1 MIYADCTSRPP
12 PFTRKYNQQVSPKVQ
27 STGILPM
34 TVIPLPPLGSK
45 KRLLEIQGDVMEIT
59 PLGAGQEVGRSC
71 VVMKFRGK
79 QVMFDCGIHP
89 AFTGVASLPFFDHIP
104 DMSAIDLCLV
114 THFHLDHS
122 GAVPYLIGRTDFKGR
137 IFMTHPTKPICKLLW
152 QDFSRVSR
160 IAAED
165 HIYSRADIDQAMTVI
180 ERSTFHETVTLPCGI
195 SFTAYRAGH
204 VLGAAMYVVE
214 IAGVRVLYTG
224 DFSCEID
231 RHLPSA
237 EIVPA
242 PIHALIV
249 ESTYGVQSH
258 EPRDERERRFTQS
271 VHEIVKQ
278 GGKCLLPVFALGRA
292 QELVLLLE
300 EYWQQNPE
308 IQRVPIYYCTPMA
321 NKCLRIFETYTA
333 LCSERVQEEAN
344 NCRNTWRSLK
354 FVKNI
359 ADSSG
364 PEWDN
369 RIMAHNQPCVVL
381 AAPGMLQSGTSRELF
396 EHWCSDRRNGVLM
409 TGYSVGGTLANDLQS
424 DPEVITLPDGRRLPL
439 KCSTKFISFSAHSDY
454 GQTREFI
461 AATQTPH
468 VVLVHGEQ
476 NLMRRLRDRLTV
488 EFPHISCS
496 NPQNTQTVELS
507 FPSGSL
513 LGEAVGDAASLL
525 SEAKLDSAGGD
536 ALDIGSSLLLV
547 EDPNSHGLSA
557 NSGVVGVGGIV
568 VTPGDLNQF
577 SGISAVRA
585 KFTQRIDGLPVP
597 PQGTPAEYIC
607 SLISDLFDEIEV
619 TKGRIV
625 VSQGLVEILPVGN
638 TAWISWMASPA
649 ADMTADAICLLLLNA
664 RKEGSSGQGPVR
676 VQPTKNV
683 EMQKLVRVVSKLVE
697 MSFGQ
702 VKQVDGD
709 RVAAESFDGQSDILV
724 NVTSRVV
731 TVTRGDPAAGQ
742 KLDALVQASLGEVV
756 GR

>member
-1 MIYADCTSRPP
+1 MSYVEGFFSLNR
-12 PFTRKYNQQVSPKVQ
+12 FFHSQ
-27 STGILPM
+27 SMSTTIS
-34 TVIPLPPLGSK
+34 IPPLGTK
-45 KRLLEIQGDVMEIT
+45 KRLLEVQGDVMEIT

-71 VVMKFRGK
+71 VLMKFRGK

-89 AFTGVASLPFFDHIP
+89 AFTGVASLPFFDHIQ

-122 GAVPYLIGRTDFKGR
+122 GAVPYLIGRTNFKGR

-160 IAAED
+160 IAADE

-231 RHLPSA
+231 RHLPAA

-258 EPRDERERRFTQS
+258 EPREERERRFTQS
-271 VHEIVKQ
+271 VHEIVQQ

-300 EYWQQNPE
+300 EYWQRNPDL
-308 IQRVPIYYCTPMA
+308 QKVPIYYCTPMA

-344 NCRNTWRSLK
+344 NCHNTWRSLR
-354 FVKNI
+354 FVKNL
-359 ADSSG
+359 ADSAG

-369 RIMAHNQPCVVL
+369 RVMAYNQPCVVL

-396 EHWCSDRRNGVLM
+396 EHWCSDRRNGVIM

-424 DPEVITLPDGRRLPL
+424 DPELITLPDGRRLPL
-439 KCSTKFISFSAHSDY
+439 KCVTRFISFSAHSDY

-468 VVLVHGEQ
+468 VILVHGEQ
-476 NLMRRLRDRLTV
+476 NLMRRLRDRLAV

-496 NPQNTQTVELS
+496 NPQNTQTVELQ

-513 LGEAVGDAASLL
+513 LGEAVG
-525 SEAKLDSAGGD
+525 EAGSILENKDKMLDKNDSTT
-536 ALDIGSSLLLV
+536 LLLV

-557 NSGVVGVGGIV
+557 NSGISGIGGIV
-568 VTPGDLNQF
+568 VTPSDMNQF
-577 SGISAVRA
+577 VGVSAIKA
-585 KFTQRIDGLPVP
+585 KFTQRIDGLPI
-597 PQGTPAEYIC
+597 PADESSIDFVRR
-607 SLISDLFDEIEV
+607 IIGDLFDEIEIV
-619 TKGRIV
+619 RNRI
-625 VSQGLVEILPVGN
+625 LVNDGQVEVQSVGT
-638 TAWISWMASPA
+638 TAWITWMASPSSDMV
-649 ADMTADAICLLLLNA
+649 ADSVCLLLLNA
-664 RKEGSSGQGPVR
+664 RNGEVDSSINQM
-676 VQPTKNV
+676 TKTADV
-683 EMQKLVRVVSKLVE
+683 DGTRMSQIISKLTE
-697 MSFGQ
+697 INYGDITET
-702 VKQVDGD
+702 DGGEWI
-709 RVAAESFDGQSDILV
+709 RATAFDGQSEIQV
-724 NVTSRVV
+724 CTK
-731 TVTRGDPAAGQ
+731 T
-742 KLDALVQASLGEVV
+742 GEVV
-756 GR
+756 VTKGDAASGLALAKIIQSSLSLVDA

>member
-1 MIYADCTSRPP
+1 MPVNFFEFNCTSP
-12 PFTRKYNQQVSPKVQ
+12 VE
-27 STGILPM
+27 LM
-34 TVIPLPPLGSK
+34 TTVFVPPLGSK
-45 KRLLEIQGDVMEIT
+45 KRLLQVQGDVMEIT

-71 VVMKFRGK
+71 VLMKFRGK

-122 GAVPYLIGRTDFKGR
+122 GAVPYLIGRTEFKGR

-160 IAAED
+160 IAADE
-165 HIYSRADIDQAMTVI
+165 HIYSRADIDQAMSVI
-180 ERSTFHETVTLPCGI
+180 ERSTFHETVTLPSGI

-224 DFSCEID
+224 DFSCELD
-231 RHLPSA
+231 RHLPAA

-258 EPRDERERRFTQS
+258 EPREERERRFTQS
-271 VHEIVKQ
+271 VHEVVKQ

-300 EYWQQNPE
+300 EYWEKNPD

-354 FVKNI
+354 YVKNLP
-359 ADSSG
+359 DSGG

-369 RIMAHNQPCVVL
+369 KIVAHNQPCVVL

-396 EHWCSDRRNGVLM
+396 EYWCSDRRNGVIM

-439 KCSTKFISFSAHSDY
+439 KCATKFISFSAHSDY
-454 GQTREFI
+454 GQTRAFI

-476 NLMRRLRDRLTV
+476 NLMRRLRDRLAV

-496 NPQNTQTVELS
+496 NPQNTQTVELQ

-513 LGEAVGDAASLL
+513 LGEAVGEAATLL
-525 SEAKLDSAGGD
+525 GGKQ
-536 ALDIGSSLLLV
+536 AAPCKTLLLV

-557 NSGVVGVGGIV
+557 NSGITGVGSLV
-568 VTPGDLNQF
+568 VTPGDMNQF
-577 SGISAVRA
+577 VGVSAMRA
-585 KFTQRIDGLPVP
+585 KFTQRIDGLPAGAEPV
-597 PQGTPAEYIC
+597 EYIQN
-607 SLISDLFDEIEV
+607 LILDLFDDIEIVRNKIQVNGGE
-619 TKGRIV
+619 
-625 VSQGLVEILPVGN
+625 VEIQAVGP
-638 TAWISWMASPA
+638 TAWISWMASPS
-649 ADMTADAICLLLLNA
+649 ADMVADSICLLLLNA
-664 RKEGSSGQGPVR
+664 KKESSDYAGM
-676 VQPTKNV
+676 
-683 EMQKLVRVVSKLVE
+683 EMRSSKSVDQERLMQIVSKLVE
-697 MSFGQ
+697 MNFGEITKSKGSQ
-702 VKQVDGD
+702 VHA
-709 RVAAESFDGQSDILV
+709 VAFDGQSEITVDAISGAV
-724 NVTSRVV
+724 S
-731 TVTRGDPAAGQ
+731 VTRGDPNLGTNISN
-742 KLDALVQASLGEVV
+742 LVATSLSFAKS
-756 GR
+756 